1 MFKVYRF
8 STDDEILIYDV
19 CVEFVSHDIEGL
31 HSVPLFLELT
41 HRFLEGDAN
50 GDGEVNIADIN
61 TLINIILGSSFSDKC
76 DINKDGE
83 MNIADINVII
93 NIILSN

>member
-1 MFKVYRF
+1 MP
-8 STDDEILIYDV
+8 ST
-19 CVEFVSHDIEGL
+19 
-31 HSVPLFLELT
+31 PLSLELT

-61 TLINIILGSSFSDKC
+61 TVINVILGTSFSDKC
-76 DINKDGE
+76 DINHDGE
-83 MNIADINVII
+83 VNIADINVII